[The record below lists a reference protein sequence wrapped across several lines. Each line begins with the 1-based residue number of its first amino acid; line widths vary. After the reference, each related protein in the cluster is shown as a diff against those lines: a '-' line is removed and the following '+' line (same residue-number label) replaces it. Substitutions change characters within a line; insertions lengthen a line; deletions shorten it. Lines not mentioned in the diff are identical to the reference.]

1 MLRTIFSI
9 GLFTLVGIV
18 LLGVAFTLFG
28 VAAGVAIAVL
38 FVAIKVLIIGAIV
51 YGILCIV
58 METPFN
64 IGESGA
70 ASPAMRQWFRVE
82 EPEADPARARCLD
95 RHRQRAGRGS
105 RGSGE

>member
-9 GLFTLVGIV
+9 GLFTLVGVV

-38 FVAIKVLIIGAIV
+38 FVALKVLIIGAIV

-58 METPFN
+58 SPSTARRLRWRF
-64 IGESGA
+64 SGGGGG
-70 ASPAMRQWFRVE
+70 
-82 EPEADPARARCLD
+82 DDGGCC
-95 RHRQRAGRGS
+95 
-105 RGSGE
+105 